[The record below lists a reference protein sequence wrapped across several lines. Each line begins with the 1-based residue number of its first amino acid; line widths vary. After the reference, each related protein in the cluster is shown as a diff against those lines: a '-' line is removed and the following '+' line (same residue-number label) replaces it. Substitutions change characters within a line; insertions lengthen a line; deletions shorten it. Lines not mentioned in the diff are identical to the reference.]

1 MAPGLEMSRPGAKC
15 RAIKSYDVELEVRVW
30 VAFEKRNAKGKMCK
44 ILSEAMV

>member
-30 VAFEKRNAKGKMCK
+30 VAFEKRNVGKMCK